1 MDHAVVLPTT
11 VDVPTRLLIFG
22 MARKDGSV
30 AAADLTPVAEACGQ
44 SAEQVRS
51 CLRRMVTE
59 KLLVREGTGAQ
70 TVYRP
75 TAAGAALMGSA
86 LERHQRAYLQD
97 AQGRGWDRRWRLV
110 SFNVP
115 ETRRA
120 ARDQL
125 RDRLLAFG
133 GAAIGQG
140 LYVSV
145 HPWETEVRKAVDRLD
160 IAAHVTLASCDQL
173 DVGGTSDARQ
183 LARQLWPVDDLAR
196 RYQHFVT
203 THAGI
208 VPMLEELRVRNERIP
223 DAAFLPGALRMMTSF
238 TDVFLDDPVLPPELL
253 PRPWPGRAARDLLV
267 RSRRLALRLRSAQD
281 RPALFRAFDEL
292 IASMP

>member
-1 MDHAVVLPTT
+1 
-11 VDVPTRLLIFG
+11 LLIFG
-22 MARKDGSV
+22 MARRDGSV
-30 AAADLTPVAEACGQ
+30 AVADLTPVAEACGQ
-44 SAEQVRS
+44 SPEQVRS
-51 CLRRMVTE
+51 CLRRLVME
-59 KLLVREGTGAQ
+59 DLLVREGVGSQA
-70 TVYRP
+70 VYRP
-75 TAAGAALMGSA
+75 TDEGVALLGSV

-97 AQGRGWDRRWRLV
+97 AQGRGWDQRWRLV

-145 HPWETEVRKAVDRLD
+145 HPWEADVRKDVERLG
-160 IAAHVTLASCDQL
+160 IGPHVTLASCDEL
-173 DVGGTSDARQ
+173 DVGGTSDARE
-183 LARQLWPVDDLAR
+183 LARQLWPVDDLAE
-196 RYQHFVT
+196 RYTAFVKA
-203 THAGI
+203 HAGI
-208 VPMLEELRVRNERIP
+208 VPLLEDLRVRNERIP
-223 DAAFLPGALRMMTSF
+223 DAAFLPGALRMMTAF
-238 TDVFLDDPVLPPELL
+238 TDVFSDDPVLPPELL